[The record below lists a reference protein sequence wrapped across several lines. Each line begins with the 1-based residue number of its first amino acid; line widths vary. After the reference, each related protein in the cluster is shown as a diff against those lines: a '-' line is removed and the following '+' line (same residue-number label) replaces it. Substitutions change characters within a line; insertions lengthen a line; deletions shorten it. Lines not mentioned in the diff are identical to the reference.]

1 MEDRQAARGRSHAL
15 SRINVQHWSHEQ
27 VVNVEPAAGFRRPKV
42 RGIFHRLLETVAGL
56 ILTAWGQ
63 TRRDGLMLD
72 TLHLDVVA
80 IAGVTPGAYGLEAT
94 GTRSPTSYRTD
105 FAVLLRYQ
113 NGWAKAETEDWMWRR
128 APRPRRAADA
138 KSRTSKAA

>member
-1 MEDRQAARGRSHAL
+1 MEDRRAARGRSHAL
-15 SRINVQHWSHEQ
+15 SRVDVQHWSHEE
-27 VVNVEPAAGFRRPKV
+27 VVTVQPAAGFRRPKV

-63 TRRDGLMLD
+63 TRSDRLMLD
-72 TLHLDVVA
+72 TLDVVA

-105 FAVLLRYQ
+105 LAVLLRYQ
-113 NGWAKAETEDWMWRR
+113 NGWAKAEREDWMWRR
-128 APRPRRAADA
+128 APGPRQTAETT
-138 KSRTSKAA
+138 SRMSKAA